1 MATIEIPEQQFNI
14 PARVDPE
21 SLDIIERW
29 VAAGVMT
36 AASDLTANAF
46 AALRPVDFEHAALE
60 TVVRAVDRTL
70 RAGKAKTP
78 SNITTTAVEHG
89 FIIATQQVEF
99 ERLLHELLET
109 SSGAAGIFQVPASVY
124 RGSLRSL
131 TETGTRSI
139 QLAEKYSLEQK
150 MIEQFPFTAA
160 GAAISEAARL
170 ADAADALAEQLHAT
184 ARRLRQHVAPI
195 DEFTARRLASRPGVR
210 VVRQVVSA

>member
-1 MATIEIPEQQFNI
+1 M
-14 PARVDPE
+14 
-21 SLDIIERW
+21 
-29 VAAGVMT
+29 
-36 AASDLTANAF
+36 
-46 AALRPVDFEHAALE
+46 
-60 TVVRAVDRTL
+60 VRAVDRTL

-89 FIIATQQVEF
+89 ISSIATQQVEF

-184 ARRLRQHVAPI
+184 ARRLRSMWRRS
-195 DEFTARRLASRPGVR
+195 TSSTTRRLASRPGVR